1 MTRRST
7 RGRCAR
13 STTLSSDAPRENVEF
28 GLQVRKMPKAE
39 RHARAS
45 ELLALMG
52 LDGFADAYPH
62 QLSGGMQQ
70 RVAIARA
77 LAYDP
82 GILLMDE
89 PFAALDAMTRDNLQ
103 VQLSEIWAKTRKT
116 VVYITHNVA
125 EALYLGDQ
133 VMVLGKQ
140 GIVKADLRNHLPR
153 PRDPLSEGF
162 VRMQREVLSHLAH

>member
-1 MTRRST
+1 
-7 RGRCAR
+7 
-13 STTLSSDAPRENVEF
+13 
-28 GLQVRKMPKAE
+28 
-39 RHARAS
+39 
-45 ELLALMG
+45 
-52 LDGFADAYPH
+52 
-62 QLSGGMQQ
+62 MQQ

-140 GIVKADLRNHLPR
+140 GSVKADLRNQLPR